1 MALHYMQHGSTLAK
15 PRVFAVTDDVVA
27 TPAVK
32 RQSIVFA
39 EICSSADFLD
49 ELETLPKQQGFQAG
63 SSFFNEVD
71 VPAISQM
78 KPLHEGALA
87 TVIQIWE
94 GVILS
99 VDFERGIMTVKLT
112 DRGGLIGDHTADIEL
127 QWVSNQDR
135 DLLRPGAVFYWTMF
149 KETKRGSVS
158 NSQEIRFRRL
168 PSWTKRQ
175 LAIMHED
182 ALELSTKFST
192 TTRIAD

>member
-1 MALHYMQHGSTLAK
+1 MGLHYTQSGSTLAK
-15 PRVFAVTDDVVA
+15 PRVFAMTNDVVT
-27 TPAVK
+27 TPALK
-32 RQSIVFA
+32 RQSIAFG
-39 EICSSADFLD
+39 EILSSADFSE
-49 ELETLPKQQGFQAG
+49 ELETLPKQQGYQAL
-63 SSFFNEVD
+63 SHVFNEVD
-71 VPAISQM
+71 VPAISKM
-78 KPLHEGALA
+78 KPLNEGPLA

-99 VDFERGIMTVKLT
+99 VDFERGMMTVKLT

-127 QWVSNQDR
+127 QWVSNQDH

-175 LAIMHED
+175 LAIMQQD
-182 ALELSTKFST
+182 ALELSTKFSKA
-192 TTRIAD
+192 TRIAD